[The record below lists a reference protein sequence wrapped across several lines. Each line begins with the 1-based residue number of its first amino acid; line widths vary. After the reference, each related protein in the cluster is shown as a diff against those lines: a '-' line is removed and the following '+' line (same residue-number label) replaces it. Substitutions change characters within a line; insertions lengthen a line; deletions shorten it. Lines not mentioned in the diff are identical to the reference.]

1 MGNTTFSGPVKSGN
15 ILETGGAIL
24 GTNISNTNWLDNAA
38 SMYTQ
43 SPTAGNATELKT
55 VAAITSGM
63 VTNTGQYNLTL
74 NGSGISEGTWNPA
87 SSNTNG
93 GASWARKIQFTSTAN
108 DSAMIFTVNG
118 TDGAGETLTET
129 TGAGAGPNAGTAFTA
144 GLFKSVSS
152 ITADRVS
159 VGNISIGTGHTAGD
173 QYQHLIGIIPYG
185 SALTRLYSYRTEA
198 WNGGGNEVMSIGTTV
213 DVDEFG
219 SIASAVT
226 KGAVTANTNGDAIT
240 TTAAQS
246 TTWFSVEQNPG
257 ASSSDADYQVDAG
270 MIVTYT
276 PSGTLA
282 TAGKSVFI
290 AEYAQKRLLTNEAW

>member
-15 ILETGGAIL
+15 ILETGGATL

-87 SSNTNG
+87 SSDTNG

-129 TGAGAGPNAGTAFTA
+129 TAAAAGPNAGTAFTA

-226 KGAVTANTNGDAIT
+226 KGAVT
-240 TTAAQS
+240 
-246 TTWFSVEQNPG
+246 TWFSVEQNPG